1 MLDNNEWYSKS
12 SCVVK
17 WGNCLSESF
26 NLLCGIRQGG
36 VLSPALFAVYVDD
49 ILKKLNSYGC
59 KLFGL
64 CAGSFMFADDL
75 ILLAP
80 SVNELQRMI
89 NLCSSELH
97 NIGLTVNCEKSIC
110 IRIGKFWHSDCCN
123 ISMHGIRL
131 KWSSELKYLGV
142 VFIAGKILRPC
153 FDACKSKFYASFN
166 SIYGK
171 LGKLNSEIVTLNLIK
186 SIALPCLLYGTEA
199 LSLNSSVIKTLD
211 NPWSRVF
218 MKIFSTFD
226 NKTVKLC
233 QLNTGFLSID
243 HLLRLR
249 KLKFLNSLCN
259 HNNVWLKCF
268 YTCIGSN
275 ELSFI
280 NNFYGLMGSDF
291 SKYSAAYDMAWSY
304 FSTCIDS

>member
-1 MLDNNEWYSKS
+1 M
-12 SCVVK
+12 
-17 WGNCLSESF
+17 
-26 NLLCGIRQGG
+26 
-36 VLSPALFAVYVDD
+36 
-49 ILKKLNSYGC
+49 
-59 KLFGL
+59 
-64 CAGSFMFADDL
+64 
-75 ILLAP
+75 
-80 SVNELQRMI
+80 
-89 NLCSSELH
+89 
-97 NIGLTVNCEKSIC
+97 
-110 IRIGKFWHSDCCN
+110 
-123 ISMHGIRL
+123 
-131 KWSSELKYLGV
+131 
-142 VFIAGKILRPC
+142 
-153 FDACKSKFYASFN
+153 
-166 SIYGK
+166 
-171 LGKLNSEIVTLNLIK
+171 
-186 SIALPCLLYGTEA
+186 PCLLYGTEA

-226 NKTVKLC
+226 ITKL
-233 QLNTGFLSID
+233 LNYANLTQGKSID

-249 KLKFLNSLCN
+249 KLKFLNKLCN